1 MSWTKLDLLVSP
13 EFDVVPNSQGVP
25 NYPLINSVLVVSNR
39 LFSSCPILSEQF
51 HCVLTISVKLIIMPR
66 LVKKIVKKIDR
77 VKSLFHFC
85 SGPNNF
91 GPLCDASVF
100 DGGDGVRF
108 SEERIVA
115 LIERLRVDVKARRHL
130 GEHLTIFVSVSLPK
144 SF

>member
-1 MSWTKLDLLVSP
+1 MSRTKLDLLVSP
-13 EFDVVPNSQGVP
+13 EFDVVPNSQRIP

-51 HCVLTISVKLIIMPR
+51 HSVLTISVKLIIMPR
-66 LVKKIVKKIDR
+66 LIKKIDR